1 MTFFRTPDLAVDLGT
16 ARIRVAGG
24 FDGICERPASL
35 MTEAAMRHGVVINAD
50 AAVRILHPMIRE
62 RKRLGARGMRV
73 LACAPTDVSAL
84 ERNLVRSCLL
94 EAGAKAV
101 VVVPEPLAAAV
112 GSGVDIGSPY
122 SKLIV
127 DFGEGVTDCAVIRDG
142 QIVESLAERTGCS
155 DLREIIR
162 TFAGLSAGIA
172 ISHEEADRAL
182 HFLGVSGTRQ
192 TTVKGTADG
201 DKAASGT
208 LRPADVHAELSPAVE
223 RMIQPIKTLLRN
235 IGAGSGA
242 EVIEDGIFLTGGGAL
257 LPGMREAVAAAT
269 GIETRV
275 VEDPL
280 RSVIRG
286 ARRMLPFA
294 ASLDLWRT
302 WGTHQ
307 RTPHF

>member
-1 MTFFRTPDLAVDLGT
+1 MTFFRSPDLAVDLGT

-24 FDGICERPASL
+24 RTGICERPANLTSG
-35 MTEAAMRHGVVINAD
+35 AAMRHGVVINAD
-50 AAVRILHPMIRE
+50 AAIRILHPMISL
-62 RKRLGARGMRV
+62 RKRLGAFGMRV

-84 ERNLVRSCLL
+84 ERNLVRSCIL
-94 EAGAKAV
+94 EAGATSV

-112 GSGVDIGSPY
+112 GSGVDIGSQY

-127 DFGEGVTDCAVIRDG
+127 DFGEGVTDCAVIRSG
-142 QIVESLAERTGCS
+142 RIVVSIAERTGCA

-162 TFAGLSAGIA
+162 GFAATSAGID
-172 ISHEEADRAL
+172 ISEAEADKVLRT
-182 HFLGVSGTRQ
+182 LGVSGTGR
-192 TTVKGTADG
+192 TKVEGLMDGKASTAFVESAG
-201 DKAASGT
+201 LLS
-208 LRPADVHAELSPAVE
+208 ELWPAVKV
-223 RMIQPIKTLLRN
+223 MIQPIRTLLRD

-280 RSVIRG
+280 GSVIRG
-286 ARRMLPFA
+286 ARRMLPI
-294 ASLDLWRT
+294 ASALDLWKT

-307 RTPHF
+307 RAALS

>member
-1 MTFFRTPDLAVDLGT
+1 MTFLRTPDLAVDLGT

-24 FDGICERPASL
+24 VGGICERPASL
-35 MTEAAMRHGVVINAD
+35 MAEAAMRHGVVINAD
-50 AAVRILHPMIRE
+50 AAIRILHPMIRG

-94 EAGAKAV
+94 EAGANAV

-127 DFGEGVTDCAVIRDG
+127 DFGEGVTDCAVIRNV
-142 QIVESLAERTGCS
+142 QIVHSLAERTGCW
-155 DLREIIR
+155 DLRESIR
-162 TFAGLSAGIA
+162 RLAATSAGIG
-172 ISHEEADRAL
+172 ISAGEADRVL
-182 HFLGVSGTRQ
+182 HTFGISGVAQ
-192 TTVKGTADG
+192 MMVKGSADG
-201 DKAASGT
+201 KDSPVF
-208 LRPADVHAELSPAVE
+208 LRAEDLHAELASAVE
-223 RMIQPIKTLLRN
+223 RMIQPIRTLLRN

-275 VEDPL
+275 VNDPL

-294 ASLDLWRT
+294 ASLDLWKT

-307 RTPHF
+307 RTPHH